1 MFDLFFHPIY
11 TYGIDKNSR
20 FPRERYELTRKSI
33 DTINTNINFQQPTM
47 AKIEDI
53 YLAHDKEFVNSFI
66 DGLLTKKEKRQIG
79 LQPWNEHIIERTRY
93 IIGGSIGALKSAIG
107 RNNIAGNMAG
117 GTHHAHF
124 SYGSGYCI
132 FNDIAICAIK
142 SIIDYDNI
150 NNVLIIDLDVHQGDG
165 TASILENH
173 CDIFTFSMHCE
184 NNFPLKKMKSDIDVS
199 LDKGMRD
206 NEYLDILEKYIQI
219 LKKIKSDLI
228 LFQAGVDI
236 LSHDSLG
243 YLEISR
249 NGIKKRNEI
258 ILNFAK
264 EKKTPLV
271 VFMGGGYARP
281 IEYSVDAFTDLFL
294 QCSDYANCFN

>member
-1 MFDLFFHPIY
+1 VFDLFFHPIY

-66 DGLLTKKEKRQIG
+66 GGLLTKKEKRQIG
-79 LQPWNEHIIERTRY
+79 LQPWNKHIIERTRY

-249 NGIKKRNEI
+249 DGIKKRNEI

>member
-1 MFDLFFHPIY
+1 
-11 TYGIDKNSR
+11 
-20 FPRERYELTRKSI
+20 
-33 DTINTNINFQQPTM
+33 M
-47 AKIEDI
+47 ATIEDI

-66 DGLLTKKEKRQIG
+66 GGLLTKKEKRQIG
-79 LQPWNEHIIERTRY
+79 LQPWNKHIIERTRY

-249 NGIKKRNEI
+249 DGIKKRNEI

>member
-33 DTINTNINFQQPTM
+33 DIINTNINFQQPTM
-47 AKIEDI
+47 AEIEDI
-53 YLAHDKEFVNSFI
+53 YLAHDKQFVNSFI

-249 NGIKKRNEI
+249 DGIKKRNEI